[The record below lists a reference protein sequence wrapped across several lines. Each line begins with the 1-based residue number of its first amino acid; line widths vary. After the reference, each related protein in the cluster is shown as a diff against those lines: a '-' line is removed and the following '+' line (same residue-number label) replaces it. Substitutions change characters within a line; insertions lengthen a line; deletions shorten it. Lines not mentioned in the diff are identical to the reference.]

1 MDNLQRGETVRDGP
15 PQESRGGRSLLSALL
30 RVEHRGMAIAYARK
44 RFHRSKRLAVERLV
58 QQPDDV
64 YAAKLVAKSAARQK
78 DWIGALKAFKVL
90 HSLEPSDFSIQQ
102 ILRTAVYSAQWEEV
116 VEACTV
122 QPFLIQDQYMQ
133 EIMLKKLLKEDPE
146 VQFRVPLQLA
156 NLSILPLAMLKF
168 WVEVNNEMSFVARQD
183 EDTAT
188 IVSMACE
195 ADLEGIHWAMKP
207 LGTDWNEHKV
217 MERVER
223 FGASAYFDWAARAH
237 GHLDDMHG
245 AVLKCVME
253 MLDADAVMHLLGNVA
268 NVVSVLDLLESEVIP
283 STIFAAHQEQILAL
297 EHQNLPHKLTT
308 LVRQGEANQ
317 ALSIVQKVGPYLNS
331 KSSSELVVAIAEVLL
346 LNGYHEESRSLTSRL
361 VLQYPTMPSI
371 SHLYHRSFS
380 ELRLHQE
387 SLLPGEFVTHTRG
400 AATSAIEGHAD
411 NLVILDQHEMAE
423 ALLQPIRKLNRRGHR
438 LKMHYRYYVQEDYE
452 AVIRHHETMILTNQ
466 KNSEFASHCA
476 LSHAALGN
484 LKQALDVL
492 KPLTD
497 AGEANACFT
506 AFEILRRRGKNKQ
519 ALAMINTSLASYG
532 FEPISESWAKNNF
545 DLQHLSTGPV
555 KAIDDERLVT
565 VIMTAHKDNPMMHK
579 AVSSILS
586 QSYNNLELL
595 IIDDAS
601 APEDVAVYES
611 FLPDSRVSIL
621 RMPENS
627 GTYAGK
633 NHGLKHANGEF
644 ITFMDSDD
652 WQHPQKIEKIIAR
665 LDKEPDSVA
674 GFESYVRLMP
684 DGELA
689 QIGSWFVRKCL
700 MGTVWKR
707 QPLLEVL
714 GGFDEVRVSADSE
727 LLERAE
733 VIFGKQRIIHTPVAS
748 YIATYHRQSLTGG
761 GPFSIGW
768 RGVRGARG
776 QYVAS
781 FRAWHAR
788 NQNNVEALK
797 ISREDTGGRFPTPD
811 EMPRARHGS
820 AIMPIV
826 RPSFDWIPKDAL
838 NLHPQPVYDQSPTG
852 PITVCMATFPAR
864 FKQIPEAVA
873 SLLEQSM
880 APDRI
885 LIYVNEADAVP
896 GLPDDSRIEIFG
908 SKDVNMT
915 DIGKFEVASM
925 VEDGIVLTVDDD
937 IRYPPNYVEEMVA
950 AVQRYAGKAIVGVH
964 GCVLPVGP
972 AVSTWDEYRENR
984 RVHWFQR
991 AVSTDLPVNIVGT
1004 GTMAYDTRHVR
1015 FDHRTYAT
1023 GRMVDI
1029 HVAVEAQ
1036 QKGYPMITPPRLREW
1051 MVPIEPDEGDSAE
1064 SIWDM
1069 VRTDVNMQSEI
1080 IRRLNDVKSWSLNV
1094 PGVGVFDESCLT
1106 VFPNP

>member
-1 MDNLQRGETVRDGP
+1 MHRGEIVSDGP
-15 PQESRGGRSLLSALL
+15 PQETGGSRGLLSALL
-30 RVEHRGMAIAYARK
+30 RTEHRGMAIAYARK
-44 RFHRSKRLAVERLV
+44 RFDRSKRLAFERLV
-58 QQPDDV
+58 QQPDDI

-78 DWIGALKAFKVL
+78 DWSGALKAFKML
-90 HSLEPSDFSIQQ
+90 HSLEPSEFSIQQ
-102 ILRTAVYSAQWEEV
+102 ILRTAVYSSQWNDA
-116 VEACTV
+116 VEACTAK
-122 QPFLIQDQYMQ
+122 PTLIQDEYMQ
-133 EIMLKKLLKEDPE
+133 EIMLKKLQKEDLE
-146 VQFRVPLQLA
+146 VRFRVPIQLA
-156 NLSILPLAMLKF
+156 NLANLPLPMLRF
-168 WVEVNNEMSFVARQD
+168 WVEVNNHISFDTMRSRDAAAIVA
-183 EDTAT
+183 
-188 IVSMACE
+188 MACE
-195 ADLEGIHWAMKP
+195 ADLHGIHWAMEP
-207 LGTDWNEHKV
+207 LDTDWSEAKV
-217 MERVER
+217 LERVER
-223 FGASAYFDWAARAH
+223 FGPTLYFEWAVRAH
-237 GHLDDMHG
+237 GHLNDNHL
-245 AVLKCVME
+245 AALKHILE
-253 MLDADAVMHLLGNVA
+253 MLDGDAIMTLLSDLA
-268 NVVSVLDLLESEVIP
+268 NVVSVLDLLELGVIP
-283 STIFAAHQEQILAL
+283 SMVFAAHQEEILAL
-297 EHQNLPHKLTT
+297 EHQNLPYKLTT
-308 LVRQGEANQ
+308 LVRQGEASQ
-317 ALSIVQKVGPYLNS
+317 ALAIVQKVGPHLNS
-331 KSSSELVVAIAEVLL
+331 ETSSELVAAIAEVLL

-361 VLQYPTMPSI
+361 VLKHPTMPEI
-371 SHLYHRSFS
+371 SQLYHRSFS

-387 SLLPGEFVTHTRG
+387 SLLPGEIVTHTKG
-400 AATSAIEGHAD
+400 ASTSAIEAHAD

-423 ALLQPIRKLNRRGHR
+423 ALLRPIRKLNRRGHR
-438 LKMHYRYYVQEDYE
+438 IKMHYRYYVQEDYE
-452 AVIRHHETMILTNQ
+452 AVIQHHDTMILPNQ
-466 KNSEFASHCA
+466 INSEFACHCA
-476 LSHAALGN
+476 LAHAALGN
-484 LKQALDVL
+484 VKKALEIL
-492 KPLTD
+492 KPITD

-506 AFEILRRRGKNKQ
+506 AFEILRQRGKKKQ
-519 ALAMINTSLASYG
+519 ALAMINGSLASFG
-532 FEPISESWAKNNF
+532 FDSISESWAKHNF
-545 DLQHLSTGPV
+545 DLQHLATGPV
-555 KAIDDERLVT
+555 EAIDDERLVT

-579 AVSSILS
+579 AVDSILK
-586 QSYNNLELL
+586 QSYRNLELL

-601 APEDVAVYES
+601 APKDVAVYES
-611 FLPDSRVSIL
+611 FLHDSRVHIL
-621 RMPENS
+621 RMQENS

-665 LDKEPDSVA
+665 LDKDPNSVA

-733 VIFGKQRIIHTPVAS
+733 LIFGKQRIIHTPVAS

-797 ISREDTGGRFPTPD
+797 ISTEDLGGRFPTPD
-811 EMPRARHGS
+811 EMPRARHGH
-820 AIMPIV
+820 AVMPTA
-826 RPSFDWIPKDAL
+826 RESFDWIPKDAL
-838 NLHPQPVYDQSPTG
+838 NLHPQPVHDQSTTV

-864 FKQIPEAVA
+864 FKQIPVAVA
-873 SLLEQSM
+873 SLLEQSV

-885 LIYVNEADAVP
+885 MIYVNEADGVP
-896 GLPDDSRIEIFG
+896 GLPDDARIEVYG
-908 SKDVNMT
+908 SKDVNLT

-937 IRYPPNYVEEMVA
+937 IWYPSNYVEEMVA
-950 AVQRYAGKAIVGVH
+950 AVQRYGGKAIVGVH

-972 AVSTWDEYRENR
+972 AVATWDEYRENR

-1004 GTMAYDTRHVR
+1004 GTMAYDARHVR

-1036 QKGYPMITPPRLREW
+1036 QKGYPMITPPRFREW

-1064 SIWDM
+1064 SIWGM
-1069 VRTDVNMQSEI
+1069 VRTDETMQSDI
-1080 IRRLNDVKSWSLNV
+1080 IGRLNDVESWSLNV
-1094 PGVGVFDESCLT
+1094 PGAGIFDESCLNIFT
-1106 VFPNP
+1106 NP

>member
-1 MDNLQRGETVRDGP
+1 VRDGP
-15 PQESRGGRSLLSALL
+15 PQETGGGRGLLSALL
-30 RVEHRGMAIAYARK
+30 RAEHRGMAIAYARK

-58 QQPDDV
+58 QQPDDI

-78 DWIGALKAFKVL
+78 DWAGALKAFKVL
-90 HSLEPSDFSIQQ
+90 HSLEPSEFSNQQ
-102 ILRTAVYSAQWEEV
+102 ILRTAVYSSEWDEV
-116 VEACTV
+116 IEACTL
-122 QPFLIQDQYMQ
+122 QPILIQDRYVQ

-146 VQFRVPLQLA
+146 VQFRVPVQLA
-156 NLSILPLAMLKF
+156 NLANLPLALLKF
-168 WVEVNNEMSFVARQD
+168 WVGVNNELSYDTMH
-183 EDTAT
+183 EGDTAA
-188 IVSMACE
+188 IVAMACD
-195 ADLEGIHWAMKP
+195 ADLEGLHWAIEP
-207 LGTDWNEHKV
+207 FETDWNEAKV
-217 MERVER
+217 LERIER
-223 FGASAYFDWAARAH
+223 FGTSVYFGWAARAH
-237 GHLDDMHG
+237 GHLNDIH
-245 AVLKCVME
+245 AAAFKHVME
-253 MLDADAVMHLLGNVA
+253 MLDDDAIMHLLGDVA
-268 NVVSVLDLLESEVIP
+268 NVFSVLDLLDSGVIP
-283 STIFAAHQEQILAL
+283 STVFAAHQEEILAL

-317 ALSIVQKVGPYLNS
+317 ALSIVQKVGPHLNS
-331 KSSSELVVAIAEVLL
+331 ETTSELLIAIAEVLL
-346 LNGYHEESRSLTSRL
+346 LNGYHEESRSVTSRL
-361 VLQYPTMPSI
+361 VLQYPTTPSI

-387 SLLPGEFVTHTRG
+387 SLLPGEIVTHTTG
-400 AATSAIEGHAD
+400 AATSAIEAHAD

-452 AVIRHHETMILTNQ
+452 EVIRHHETMILTYQ
-466 KNSEFASHCA
+466 MNSEFACHCA

-484 LKQALDVL
+484 LKQALEVL

-506 AFEILRRRGKNKQ
+506 GFEILRQRGKKKQ
-519 ALAMINTSLASYG
+519 ALAMVNRSLTSYG
-532 FEPISESWAKNNF
+532 FEPISDSWAKHNF
-545 DLQHLSTGPV
+545 DLQHLATGPV
-555 KAIDDERLVT
+555 NAIDDERLVT

-579 AVSSILS
+579 AVTSILD
-586 QSYNNLELL
+586 QSYTNLELL

-611 FLPDSRVSIL
+611 FLHDSRVSIL

-665 LDKEPDSVA
+665 LDKDPDSIA
-674 GFESYVRLMP
+674 AFDSYVRLMP

-689 QIGSWFVRKCL
+689 QVGSWFVRKCL
-700 MGTVWKR
+700 MGLVWKR

-776 QYVAS
+776 QYVAN

-788 NQNNVEALK
+788 NQNNVEALR
-797 ISREDTGGRFPTPD
+797 ISPEDTGGHFPSPD
-811 EMPRARHGS
+811 EMPRARHGHDV
-820 AIMPIV
+820 MPIV
-826 RPSFDWIPKDAL
+826 RESFDWIPKDVL
-838 NLHPQPVYDQSPTG
+838 NLHPQPVHDQGPTG

-864 FKQIPEAVA
+864 FKQTPEAVA

-880 APDRI
+880 PPDRI
-885 LIYVNEADAVP
+885 MIYVNEADAVP
-896 GLPDDSRIEIFG
+896 GLPDDPRIEVFG
-908 SKDVNMT
+908 SEDVNLT

-937 IRYPPNYVEEMVA
+937 IWYPPNYVEKMVS
-950 AVQRYAGKAIVGVH
+950 AVQRYGGKAIVGVH

-984 RVHWFQR
+984 RVHWFRR

-1004 GTMAYDTRHVR
+1004 GTMAYDARQVR

-1069 VRTDVNMQSEI
+1069 VRTDETMQSDI
-1080 IRRLNDVKSWSLNV
+1080 ISRINDVRSWTLNV
-1094 PGVGVFDESCLT
+1094 PGVGMFEESCLNI
-1106 VFPNP
+1106 FPKP